1 MSIRTI
7 EDHLR
12 EGRLSVTV
20 MDDGSGVLLDSE
32 KEALFNLNATG
43 LFIIERIRA
52 GCGSVEAVAD
62 ELARAFRIEHRRAR
76 SDAERFLSELEAT
89 L

>member
-1 MSIRTI
+1 
-7 EDHLR
+7 
-12 EGRLSVTV
+12 

-52 GCGSVEAVAD
+52 GCGSVEALAD
-62 ELARAFRIEHRRAR
+62 ALTSAFEVDQNRAR
-76 SDAERFLSELEAT
+76 SDAERFVIDLSAT